1 MTAIK
6 TLQKRL
12 DHLEG
17 RPTTEPDIVE
27 MVLTTLKDADLDLLQ
42 EVSCLRE
49 AGFDEQQ
56 TAAMMGDHWSQYLEA
71 ATRFQAEYARITGE
85 PGKRTE
91 AAYAENYRV

>member
-1 MTAIK
+1 
-6 TLQKRL
+6 
-12 DHLEG
+12 LEG

-27 MVLTTLKDADLDLLQ
+27 MVLTALEDADLDLLQ
-42 EVSCLRE
+42 EASCLRE

-56 TAAMMGDHWSQYLEA
+56 TVAMMGYRWSQYLQA
-71 ATRFQAEYARITGE
+71 AARFQAEYVRIVGE

>member
-27 MVLTTLKDADLDLLQ
+27 MVLTTLEDADLDLLQ

-56 TAAMMGDHWSQYLEA
+56 IATMMEDRWPQYLKA
-71 ATRFQAEYARITGE
+71 AARFQSEYARITGE
-85 PGKRTE
+85 PGE
-91 AAYAENYRV
+91 V

>member
-17 RPTTEPDIVE
+17 RPSTEPDIVE
-27 MVLTTLKDADLDLLQ
+27 MVLATLDDADLDLLQ

-56 TAAMMGDHWSQYLEA
+56 IATMMDDRYQEAQMAMV
-71 ATRFQAEYARITGE
+71 RFQKEYARIVGE
-85 PGKRTE
+85 PGK
-91 AAYAENYRV
+91 A